1 MLTRLSFGWE
11 GVLIT
16 VFGDTVPLQIANI
29 TPWKINMEPNQPF
42 RMEKWSSKP
51 PWLCSMLI
59 FQGAQYQIK
68 VKRKRILSVCLLFF
82 VPTAKAGVLLA
93 TLACIEFFDDIQIPR
108 RLPHSFRIV
117 DVAADGR
124 CFWSSLFLGVQASR
138 AELFSWGARG
148 RSQRGFCY
156 GKKDLELEQK
166 LVLAFGENLTS
177 MPVGCRERFER
188 GLCAHDKDFDSSLS

>member
-1 MLTRLSFGWE
+1 MIFQASMIMFHVNLPGC
-11 GVLIT
+11 
-16 VFGDTVPLQIANI
+16 TVPNKGEAEVHFI
-29 TPWKINMEPNQPF
+29 
-42 RMEKWSSKP
+42 
-51 PWLCSMLI
+51 SML
-59 FQGAQYQIK
+59 F
-68 VKRKRILSVCLLFF
+68 FF

-148 RSQRGFCY
+148 RSQQGFCY

-188 GLCAHDKDFDSSLS
+188 GLCAHDKDIDSSLS